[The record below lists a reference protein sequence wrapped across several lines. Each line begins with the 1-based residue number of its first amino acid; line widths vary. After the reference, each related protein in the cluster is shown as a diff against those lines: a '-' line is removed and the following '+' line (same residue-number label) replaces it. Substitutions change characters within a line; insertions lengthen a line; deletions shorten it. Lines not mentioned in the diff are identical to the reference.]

1 MDREKPSHKT
11 SKRKPG
17 RVAAFDGVGLVSLF
31 LIIII
36 IILIL
41 LVAPIASLG
50 APPQPPGRL
59 VDVGGGINMHI
70 YCTGEGSPTV
80 VLDAGLNGGTMS
92 WAKVQEQVSNHTRV
106 CSYDRAGM
114 SWSEPGPKP
123 RTYMRIADELH
134 ALLQVAGEEGPYVL
148 VGHSVGAHT
157 VRFFVQKYPTDVAG
171 IVLVDPAHEKI
182 LSTEL
187 IPVIQQIQSTYV
199 GYAHGGFWRYI
210 LNPVF
215 IMSVEGPDVPAEI
228 INNLEVVYLPKG
240 LHTAADELAAMYET
254 VRALN
259 ATNIMGAWN
268 DKPAVV
274 LSADNE
280 IAQLT
285 GALEHHKE
293 LASLS
298 TRGEQVLVPGGHN
311 IHYEHPEVVAEAI
324 LNIVNTVRQGI

>member
-1 MDREKPSHKT
+1 MTGEKPLKKNG
-11 SKRKPG
+11 KRKTG
-17 RVAAFDGVGLVSLF
+17 RSAASYGVGLVGLF
-31 LIIII
+31 SII

-41 LVAPIASLG
+41 IMAPVLSMAQ
-50 APPQPPGRL
+50 PQPPGRL
-59 VDVGGGINMHI
+59 VDVSGDTRMHI

-123 RTYMRIADELH
+123 RTFMRIADELH
-134 ALLQVAGEEGPYVL
+134 ALLQAAGEDGPYVV

-157 VRFFVQKYPTDVAG
+157 IRFFAQEYPADVAG

-187 IPVIQQIQSTYV
+187 IPVIQELQRTYV
-199 GYAHGGFWRYI
+199 GYAHIGFWRYV
-210 LNPVF
+210 LNPDF
-215 IMSVEGPDVPAEI
+215 IMGVEGPDVPLEI
-228 INNLEVVYLPKG
+228 INNLEVVYSSKS

-254 VRALN
+254 VHALN
-259 ATNIMGAWN
+259 TTNVRGAWN
-268 DKPAVV
+268 DRPAIV

-280 IAQLT
+280 IAHLT
-285 GALEHHKE
+285 GALERHKE

-298 TRGEQVLVPGGHN
+298 TSGEQILVPSGHN
-311 IHYEHPEVVAEAI
+311 IHYEYPDIIAEAI
-324 LNIVNTVRQGI
+324 QNIGNTVRQGM

>member
-1 MDREKPSHKT
+1 MVWEKPSHT
-11 SKRKPG
+11 TRKRKSS
-17 RVAAFDGVGLVSLF
+17 RVAAASNGVGLAGF
-31 LIIII
+31 FMIIS
-36 IILIL
+36 LIL
-41 LVAPIASLG
+41 LTAPIASVG
-50 APPQPPGRL
+50 ASPQPPGRL
-59 VDVGGGINMHI
+59 VDVGRGSDIDMHI

-92 WAKVQEQVSNHTRV
+92 WAGVQEQVSNHTRV

-114 SWSEPGPKP
+114 SWSEQGPKP
-123 RTYMRIADELH
+123 RTYMRIADELYT
-134 ALLQVAGEEGPYVL
+134 LLQAAREEGPYVL
-148 VGHSVGAHT
+148 AGHSVGAHT
-157 VRFFVQKYPTDVAG
+157 IRFFMQKYSSDVAG

-182 LSTEL
+182 LTTEL
-187 IPVIQQIQSTYV
+187 IPVIQQIQRTYV
-199 GYAHGGFWRYI
+199 GYAHGGFWRYV
-210 LNPVF
+210 LNPGF
-215 IMSVEGPDVPAEI
+215 IMGVEGPDVPTEI
-228 INNLEVVYLPKG
+228 INNLEVVYSPKS

-280 IAQLT
+280 IAQMT

-298 TRGEQVLVPGGHN
+298 TRDEQVLVPGGHN

>member
-1 MDREKPSHKT
+1 MTGGKPLKKNG
-11 SKRKPG
+11 KRKTG
-17 RVAAFDGVGLVSLF
+17 RSAASYGVGLVGLF
-31 LIIII
+31 SII

-41 LVAPIASLG
+41 IMAPVLSMAQ
-50 APPQPPGRL
+50 PQPPGRL
-59 VDVGGGINMHI
+59 VDVGGGISMHI

-114 SWSEPGPKP
+114 GCSEEGPKP
-123 RTYMRIADELH
+123 RTFMRIADELH
-134 ALLQVAGEEGPYVL
+134 ALLQAAGEEGPYVL

-157 VRFFVQKYPTDVAG
+157 IRFFEQKYPADIAG

-187 IPVIQQIQSTYV
+187 IPVIQELQRTYL
-199 GYAHGGFWRYI
+199 GYAHIGFWRYI
-210 LNPVF
+210 LNPDF
-215 IMSVEGPDVPAEI
+215 IMGAEGPDVPAEI
-228 INNLEVVYLPKG
+228 INNLEAVYSAKSLS
-240 LHTAADELAAMYET
+240 TAADELAAMYET
-254 VRALN
+254 VRVLN
-259 ATNIMGAWN
+259 ETNIEDAWGN
-268 DKPAVV
+268 KPTIV

-298 TRGEQVLVPGGHN
+298 TRGEQILVQGGHN
-311 IHYEHPEVVAEAI
+311 IHYEHPD
-324 LNIVNTVRQGI
+324 IV

>member
-1 MDREKPSHKT
+1 MVWEKPSQK
-11 SKRKPG
+11 SRKGKPS
-17 RVAAFDGVGLVSLF
+17 RIAAFDGVRLIGLFS
-31 LIIII
+31 I

-41 LVAPIASLG
+41 LVAPIAAMG

-59 VDVGGGINMHI
+59 IDVDGGGVGINMHI
-70 YCTGEGSPTV
+70 YCTGEGNPTV
-80 VLDAGLNGGTMS
+80 VLDAGANGGTMS

-123 RTYMRIADELH
+123 RTFMRIADELH
-134 ALLQVAGEEGPYVL
+134 ALLQTAGEEGPYVL

-157 VRFFVQKYPTDVAG
+157 IRFFEQKYPTDIAG

-187 IPVIQQIQSTYV
+187 IPVIQELQRTYV
-199 GYAHGGFWRYI
+199 GYAHIGFWRYV
-210 LNPVF
+210 LNPDF
-215 IMSVEGPDVPAEI
+215 IMGVEGPDVPAEI
-228 INNLEVVYLPKG
+228 INNLEVVYSSKSLN
-240 LHTAADELAAMYET
+240 TAADELAAMYET
-254 VRALN
+254 VHALN
-259 ATNIMGAWN
+259 ATNVRGAWN
-268 DKPAVV
+268 DRPAIV

-285 GALEHHKE
+285 GALERHNE

-298 TRGEQVLVPGGHN
+298 TRGEHILVPSGHN
-311 IHYEHPEVVAEAI
+311 IHYEHPDIVAEAI
-324 LNIVNTVRQGI
+324 LKIVNTTRQGM

>member
-1 MDREKPSHKT
+1 MLWAKSSQKNGERKT
-11 SKRKPG
+11 AMS
-17 RVAAFDGVGLVSLF
+17 DGVGLVGLF
-31 LIIII
+31 SI

-41 LVAPIASLG
+41 LIAPVLSFA
-50 APPQPPGRL
+50 QPPGRL
-59 VDVGGGINMHI
+59 VDVGVDGVNMHI

-92 WAKVQEQVSNHTRV
+92 WASVQEQVSNHTRV

-123 RTYMRIADELH
+123 RTYIRVADELH
-134 ALLQVAGEEGPYVL
+134 ALLETAGEEGPYVL
-148 VGHSVGAHT
+148 VGHSVGANT
-157 VRFFVQKYPTDVAG
+157 IRFFVQKYPADVAG

-187 IPVIQQIQSTYV
+187 IPVIQELQRTYV
-199 GYAHGGFWRYI
+199 GYAHISFWRYI
-210 LNPVF
+210 LNPDF
-215 IMSVEGPDVPAEI
+215 IMGVEGPNVPSEI
-228 INNLEVVYLPKG
+228 INNLEVVYSSKSLN
-240 LHTAADELAAMYET
+240 TAADELAAMYET
-254 VRALN
+254 VHALN
-259 ATNIMGAWN
+259 ATNVMNAWN
-268 DKPAVV
+268 DKPAII

-285 GALEHHKE
+285 GALEHHNE

-311 IHYEHPEVVAEAI
+311 IHYEHPEVVSQAI
-324 LNIVNTVRQGI
+324 LNIVNTVRQGMM

>member
-1 MDREKPSHKT
+1 MVWDKPSQKNG
-11 SKRKPG
+11 KRKTG
-17 RVAAFDGVGLVSLF
+17 RIAASDRVGLFS
-31 LIIII
+31 I

-41 LVAPIASLG
+41 TLLIAPVLSMAQQ
-50 APPQPPGRL
+50 QPPGRL

-92 WAKVQEQVSNHTRV
+92 WARVQEQVSNHTRV

-114 SWSEPGPKP
+114 GWSEPGTKP

-134 ALLQVAGEEGPYVL
+134 VLLQAAGEEGPYVL

-157 VRFFVQKYPTDVAG
+157 VRFFMQNHPTDVAG

-182 LSTEL
+182 LTTEL
-187 IPVIQQIQSTYV
+187 IPLIQQIQRSYV
-199 GYAHGGFWRYI
+199 GYAHLGFWRYI
-210 LNPVF
+210 LNPGF
-215 IMSVEGPDVPAEI
+215 IMGVEGPDVPLEI
-228 INNLEVVYLPKG
+228 INNLEVVYSPKS

-254 VRALN
+254 VLALN
-259 ATNIMGAWN
+259 ATNVMSAWG
-268 DKPAVV
+268 DKPTIV

-285 GALEHHKE
+285 GALVIHRD

-298 TRGEQVLVPGGHN
+298 TRGEQILVPGGHN

-324 LNIVNTVRQGI
+324 VSIGNTARQGI

>member
-1 MDREKPSHKT
+1 MDRANPSHKT
-11 SKRKPG
+11 SQGKPG
-17 RVAAFDGVGLVSLF
+17 RVATSYGVGLASLF
-31 LIIII
+31 LII

-41 LVAPIASLG
+41 LVAPIASMG

-59 VDVGGGINMHI
+59 VDVGGGDGINMHI
-70 YCTGEGSPTV
+70 YCTGEGSPAV

-123 RTYMRIADELH
+123 RTFMRIADELH
-134 ALLQVAGEEGPYVL
+134 ALLEAAGEEGPYVL
-148 VGHSVGAHT
+148 VGHSAGAHT
-157 VRFFVQKYPTDVAG
+157 VRFFVQKHPTDIAG

-187 IPVIQQIQSTYV
+187 IPVIQELQRTYV
-199 GYAHGGFWRYI
+199 GYAHIGFWRYV
-210 LNPVF
+210 LNPGF
-215 IMSVEGPDVPAEI
+215 IRGVEGPDVPAEI
-228 INNLEVVYLPKG
+228 INNLEVVYSPKS

-259 ATNIMGAWN
+259 ATNVMGAWN
-268 DKPAVV
+268 DKLAVV

-293 LASLS
+293 LASIS
-298 TRGEQVLVPGGHN
+298 TRGEQVLVPSGHN

-324 LNIVNTVRQGI
+324 LNIVNTVRQGM

>member
-1 MDREKPSHKT
+1 MVWEKSSQKNDKIKPS
-11 SKRKPG
+11 RI
-17 RVAAFDGVGLVSLF
+17 AASDGVRLVGLFS
-31 LIIII
+31 II

-41 LVAPIASLG
+41 LIAPIASMS
-50 APPQPPGRL
+50 ASSPPPGRL
-59 VDVGGGINMHI
+59 VNVGGDGINMHI
-70 YCTGEGSPTV
+70 HCTGEGSPTV

-123 RTYMRIADELH
+123 RTFMRIADELH
-134 ALLQVAGEEGPYVL
+134 ALLQAAGEDGPYVL

-157 VRFFVQKYPTDVAG
+157 IRFFAQEYPTDVAG

-187 IPVIQQIQSTYV
+187 IPVIQELQRTYV
-199 GYAHGGFWRYI
+199 GYAHIGFWRYV
-210 LNPVF
+210 LNPDF
-215 IMSVEGPDVPAEI
+215 TKKGPEGPDVPIEI
-228 INNLEVVYLPKG
+228 INNLEVVYSAKSLS
-240 LHTAADELAAMYET
+240 TAAGELAAMYET

-259 ATNIMGAWN
+259 ATNVRGAWG
-268 DKPAVV
+268 DKPTIV

-280 IAQLT
+280 IAHLT
-285 GALEHHKE
+285 GALEHHEE

-298 TRGEQVLVPGGHN
+298 TRGEHILVPGGHN
-311 IHYEHPEVVAEAI
+311 IHYEHPDIVAEAI
-324 LNIVNTVRQGI
+324 LNIVNTVRQV